1 MARDLLKYHSVFI
14 AGLHLGSV
22 KEYTPPV
29 PSVALEDYRT
39 GAMDA
44 PIKVDVGMEALGA
57 ELKLGAYELEA
68 YNKVGAF
75 AEVEVSVRGAI
86 ERIDGTTIAVVHTMT
101 GRLSTGNRGTWAAG
115 ALPEGTIGIAAS
127 YFKEE
132 VDGEVVTEI
141 DIPNM
146 IRIIN
151 GVDQME
157 EVRNAL
163 GL

>member
-1 MARDLLKYHSVFI
+1 MARDLIKYHSVFMTGVHI
-14 AGLHLGSV
+14 GSV

-29 PSVALEDYRT
+29 PTEALEDYRA

-44 PIKVDVGMEALGA
+44 PIKVGVGMEALEA
-57 ELKLGAYELEA
+57 QIKLGAYEKEA
-68 YNKVGAF
+68 YNKVGTF
-75 AEVEVSVRGAI
+75 APVEVEVRGAI
-86 ERIDGTTIAVVHTMT
+86 ERIDGTTVSIVHTLT
-101 GRLSTGNRGTWAAG
+101 AKLTVGDRGSWTAG
-115 ALPEGTIGIAAS
+115 GLPEGTISMAIS

-132 VDGEVVTEI
+132 VDGEEIVEI

-146 IRIIN
+146 IRRIN

-157 EVRNAL
+157 EIRNAL

>member
-1 MARDLLKYHSVFI
+1 MARDLLKYHSTFI
-14 AGLHLGSV
+14 ASKHIGSV

-29 PSVALEDYRT
+29 PSVATEEYRT

-44 PIKVDVGMEALGA
+44 PITVDMGLEAL
-57 ELKLGAYELEA
+57 EFEIKLGAYEKEA
-68 YNKVGAF
+68 YSKVGTL
-75 AEVEVSVRGAI
+75 AETEVSVRGAI
-86 ERIDGTTIAVVHTMT
+86 ERIDGTTIAVVHTIT
-101 GRLSTGNRGTWAAG
+101 ARLKVGNRGNWAAG
-115 ALPEGTIGIAAS
+115 SLPEGSITGAVS

-132 VDGEVVTEI
+132 IDGEVVTEI

-146 IRIIN
+146 IRIVN